1 MLLNIEEIL
10 LYDKKTEELNNIYI
24 KLLGVAQYNEL
35 EEKIWKNLKEE
46 NIYQKSWTEI
56 QTEMIVEKTLIYA
69 IMLKD
74 EDGFNRIVSF
84 CNSLNMVINKKY
96 EQIKEDYNLFINEL
110 RIKENLYNGEKWISE
125 ILK

>member
-84 CNSLNMVINKKY
+84 CHSLNMVINKKY